1 MKKIKFNTGWNF
13 YMGSGSALQTMEDGN
28 PEETAVTLPHD
39 ASILRPRDSKE
50 AGGSGNGFFREENY
64 HYIKEF
70 QLPAEDAGNVYGWNL
85 KESIKMHLYI
95 SITHSQEKIHMD
107 MEIFMWM
114 LPNMCMPDRRIRLKL
129 L

>member
-28 PEETAVTLPHD
+28 PEETVVTLPHD
-39 ASILRPRDSKE
+39 ASILRPRDPKE

-70 QLPAEDAGNVYGWNL
+70 QLPAEDAGKCVWLEFEGIY
-85 KESIKMHLYI
+85 
-95 SITHSQEKIHMD
+95 
-107 MEIFMWM
+107 
-114 LPNMCMPDRRIRLKL
+114 
-129 L
+129 